1 MELPSARNLL
11 KSFQNKLKT
20 FKIPI
25 FSFSLQIIMSKTE
38 KKHGFWFYFG
48 RGMAGIGIAL
58 LLVVL
63 YVYLSVPT
71 YSFREPKPFSGE
83 YLYNPYQD
91 MNPDQWKKYHFHCH
105 SRKFFGLTNGR
116 KSKEET
122 IDSVYQALGYDHYGI
137 SDYMG
142 INTHGSEREDYIP
155 AYEHGYGLFRKTHQ
169 ICIGAEKVYWPDFPF
184 MQNLNMKQH
193 MINKLGERCR
203 FVMPA
208 HASFTKGYK
217 VSDMIFLSNYRLIEV
232 VNPYGNAFEHWDK
245 ALSNGHRVYALGDD
259 DTHNINKA
267 SEVCHNLTMVN
278 TESLDPESVYNAL
291 DLGLCYAVEFDN
303 FFHYPMTLAEKVEQA
318 HALPHLTCA
327 QLVGDTLFI
336 ETSSPEMQEVQFIG
350 QDGKVLKTEENVATA
365 LYVIQP
371 EDHYVR
377 THINVN
383 GLQHFYLNPVTRH
396 TTPEPVD
403 RQLDFVNQAQTY
415 LYWFVYFGAFV
426 ALAWYLIKMAK
437 AKKEENK

>member
-1 MELPSARNLL
+1 M
-11 KSFQNKLKT
+11 NKGK
-20 FKIPI
+20 
-25 FSFSLQIIMSKTE
+25 Q
-38 KKHGFWFYFG
+38 KHGFWFYFG
-48 RGMAGIGIAL
+48 RVMAGIGIAL
-58 LLVVL
+58 LVVIL

-71 YSFREPKPFSGE
+71 YSFKEPRPFSGE

-193 MINKLGERCR
+193 TLNKLGEHCR

-217 VSDMIFLSNYRLIEV
+217 VSDMIFLSNYHLLEV
-232 VNPYGNAFEHWDK
+232 LNPYGNAFEHWDK

-259 DTHNINKA
+259 DTHNINEA

-278 TESLDPESVYNAL
+278 TQSLDAESVYGAL
-291 DLGLCYAVEFDN
+291 DQGLCYAVEFDN
-303 FFHYPMTLAEKVEQA
+303 FFHYPMTLAEKAEQA

-336 ETSSPEMQEVQFIG
+336 ETSVPKMQEVQFIG
-350 QDGKVLKTEENVATA
+350 QDGKVLKNEENVATA
-365 LYVIQP
+365 WYVVQP

-403 RQLDFVNQAQTY
+403 QRLDFVNQAQTY
-415 LYWFVYFGAFV
+415 LYWFVYVVAFA
-426 ALAWYLIKMAK
+426 ALAWYLFKTAR

>member
-11 KSFQNKLKT
+11 KSFQNKLKNL
-20 FKIPI
+20 KIPI

-48 RGMAGIGIAL
+48 RGMASIGIAL
-58 LLVVL
+58 LLVIL

-105 SRKFFGLTNGR
+105 SRRYFGLTNGR
-116 KSKEET
+116 KSKEVL

-303 FFHYPMTLAEKVEQA
+303 FYHYPMTLAEKVEQA

-383 GLQHFYLNPVTRH
+383 ALQHFYLNPVTRH

-403 RQLDFVNQAQTY
+403 QQLDFVNQAQTY
-415 LYWFVYFGAFV
+415 LYWFVYIVAFV

>member
-1 MELPSARNLL
+1 
-11 KSFQNKLKT
+11 
-20 FKIPI
+20 
-25 FSFSLQIIMSKTE
+25 
-38 KKHGFWFYFG
+38 
-48 RGMAGIGIAL
+48 
-58 LLVVL
+58 
-63 YVYLSVPT
+63 
-71 YSFREPKPFSGE
+71 
-83 YLYNPYQD
+83 
-91 MNPDQWKKYHFHCH
+91 
-105 SRKFFGLTNGR
+105 
-116 KSKEET
+116 
-122 IDSVYQALGYDHYGI
+122 LGYDHYGI

-142 INTHGSEREDYIP
+142 INTHGAEREDYIP

-193 MINKLGERCR
+193 TINKLGERCR

-318 HALPHLTCA
+318 HALPYLTCA

-371 EDHYVR
+371 GDHYVR

-415 LYWFVYFGAFV
+415 LYWFVYIVAFV